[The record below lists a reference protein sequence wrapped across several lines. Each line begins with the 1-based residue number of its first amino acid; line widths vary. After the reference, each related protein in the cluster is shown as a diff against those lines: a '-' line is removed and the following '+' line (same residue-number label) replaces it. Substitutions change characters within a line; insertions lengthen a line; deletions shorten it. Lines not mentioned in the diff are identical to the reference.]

1 MSCTMP
7 QDKMRPSWRYLGLS
21 WLPTYTAAC
30 RGPLQQTGA
39 PSSAGAAQKKTVA
52 VRCYLSH
59 GPRTATSLAKDVG
72 PRSDASGGLL
82 YLCIQAM
89 PCLLQHRIIHLINHA
104 LSCWRYWSA
113 TWPQNFLAL
122 QAGVFRPAREPEDF
136 GDVLPSAAAS
146 ARGSGRAR
154 RRSHFPWCGL
164 HSSHPCK
171 HSHVQRLQLS
181 DELACLAVMHA
192 CMLDAL
198 VAKVCAT
205 ASTNH
210 STLQRLH
217 QLALHAHGLDSGPVA
232 GVPGDFWHARGAL
245 PVVALNSVLE
255 QFREWTQPTLMLVGN
270 HDQVRHPSLPHCLA
284 LPVR

>member
-217 QLALHAHGLDSGPVA
+217 QLAL
-232 GVPGDFWHARGAL
+232 
-245 PVVALNSVLE
+245 
-255 QFREWTQPTLMLVGN
+255 
-270 HDQVRHPSLPHCLA
+270 
-284 LPVR
+284 